1 MILGFIYFLGFL
13 VASKLIPGC
22 KIGDAGFN
30 MWMLIPAVGVI
41 VGLIDGLISFIR
53 LRSFSAL
60 IAGPLIHTV
69 IMTVSW
75 YAAKMIPWT
84 RGTDGYPTENGL
96 MLTAIVLGV
105 AVVTSVNSK

>member
-60 IAGPLIHTV
+60 IARSFL
-69 IMTVSW
+69 
-75 YAAKMIPWT
+75 
-84 RGTDGYPTENGL
+84 GL
-96 MLTAIVLGV
+96 A
-105 AVVTSVNSK
+105 